1 MTNPTHVR
9 LALGALLLTAAFSNG
24 CTPQAAAPVDDAG
37 ATQSTPASD
46 AGGST
51 TKTETSSGSGTK

>member
-1 MTNPTHVR
+1 MTNPTHIR
-9 LALGALLLTAAFSNG
+9 LALGVLLLTAAFSNG
-24 CTPQAAAPVDDAG
+24 CTPQAATPVDDAG

-51 TKTETSSGSGTK
+51 TKPETSSGSGTK

>member
-1 MTNPTHVR
+1 MTNPQHFR
-9 LALGALLLTAAFSNG
+9 LALGALLLTAAFLIG
-24 CTPQAAAPVDDAG
+24 CTPQTATPVDDAG

-51 TKTETSSGSGTK
+51 TKPETSSGSGTK

>member
-1 MTNPTHVR
+1 MTNQPHIR
-9 LALGALLLTAAFSNG
+9 LVLGALLLTAAFSNG
-24 CTPQAAAPVDDAG
+24 CTPQAAAPVDNAG

>member
-1 MTNPTHVR
+1 MTNPQHLR
-9 LALGALLLTAAFSNG
+9 LALGALLLTATVSIG
-24 CTPQAAAPVDDAG
+24 CTSETAAPVDNAG